1 VKLRPERTE
10 DLSMNALLGR
20 LKTPAISEPEQPLRV
35 QLGQLLLQ
43 KKLITEVQLLKG
55 LHYHKTHGIRL
66 GEALLRLKFITERA
80 LKTALAKQLHIK
92 LMPVDYIDFIPPNLT
107 GYIPKEYAWRHKVCT
122 IGRTNDH
129 LLIVMDDPTDTVVI
143 SVIHFSTKLPV
154 TVSTAP
160 HAVIVQ
166 ILHRLY
172 GPPDQFSLKNQRPI
186 NR

>member
-1 VKLRPERTE
+1 
-10 DLSMNALLGR
+10 
-20 LKTPAISEPEQPLRV
+20 
-35 QLGQLLLQ
+35 
-43 KKLITEVQLLKG
+43 
-55 LHYHKTHGIRL
+55 
-66 GEALLRLKFITERA
+66 
-80 LKTALAKQLHIK
+80 
-92 LMPVDYIDFIPPNLT
+92 MPVDYIDFIPPNLT

-143 SVIHFSTKLPV
+143 SVIHFSTKLPI

-172 GPPDQFSLKNQRPI
+172 GPPDHFSLKNQRPI